1 MKTATAMRTTACAA
15 CCGLAGVGAFLSAP
29 STSIVSSRNNPHT
42 SSPWGNSALSSP
54 LSLVGGGSG
63 NARASVCPSPDG
75 DGEGE
80 SRRDAAVKGGVRR
93 HGGGGGGGSGGRRHR
108 AATLGN
114 LDLKPAY
121 RLFDTVPPPPSTDAT
136 VRKSDDIDL
145 DVDGDAPYDI
155 DPFKLASED
164 LSPFTDT
171 IKELVES
178 EHPVLSMA
186 AKHFFEKRHG
196 KRFRP
201 TIVALMAL
209 ATCDKP
215 MEAHRDSEE
224 YTRQGQLGQ
233 ITEMIHVAS
242 LIHDDVL
249 DEAEV
254 RRGGMA
260 VHKLYSNK
268 VAVLAGDYLL
278 ARASVLLARL
288 GDVQVVEIMATALDS
303 LVQGEIMQLK
313 MDPDKLLDISLYLRK
328 SYYKTASLITNA
340 CKSCAILGGHEFD
353 SDVATAAEEYGY
365 HMGLAFQIV
374 DDILDIVGA
383 ADVLGKPAMA
393 DMSLGLATAPIL
405 YAAENAPEI
414 KKIVK
419 RRFKKEGDKEKA
431 LKAVLAGDAVARS
444 RELARWHAQ
453 RAVDAVLRLPPSEAR
468 NGLVNI
474 CHIVLTRNK

>member
-1 MKTATAMRTTACAA
+1 
-15 CCGLAGVGAFLSAP
+15 
-29 STSIVSSRNNPHT
+29 
-42 SSPWGNSALSSP
+42 
-54 LSLVGGGSG
+54 
-63 NARASVCPSPDG
+63 
-75 DGEGE
+75 
-80 SRRDAAVKGGVRR
+80 
-93 HGGGGGGGSGGRRHR
+93 
-108 AATLGN
+108 
-114 LDLKPAY
+114 
-121 RLFDTVPPPPSTDAT
+121 
-136 VRKSDDIDL
+136 
-145 DVDGDAPYDI
+145 DI
-155 DPFKLASED
+155 DPFKLASKD

-215 MEAHRDSEE
+215 MEAHRDSEG

-313 MDPDKLLDISLYLRK
+313 MDPEKLLDISLYLR
-328 SYYKTASLITNA
+328 
-340 CKSCAILGGHEFD
+340 
-353 SDVATAAEEYGY
+353 
-365 HMGLAFQIV
+365 
-374 DDILDIVGA
+374 
-383 ADVLGKPAMA
+383 
-393 DMSLGLATAPIL
+393 
-405 YAAENAPEI
+405 
-414 KKIVK
+414 
-419 RRFKKEGDKEKA
+419 
-431 LKAVLAGDAVARS
+431 
-444 RELARWHAQ
+444 
-453 RAVDAVLRLPPSEAR
+453 
-468 NGLVNI
+468 
-474 CHIVLTRNK
+474 

>member
-1 MKTATAMRTTACAA
+1 MHQST
-15 CCGLAGVGAFLSAP
+15 VLS
-29 STSIVSSRNNPHT
+29 
-42 SSPWGNSALSSP
+42 
-54 LSLVGGGSG
+54 
-63 NARASVCPSPDG
+63 
-75 DGEGE
+75 
-80 SRRDAAVKGGVRR
+80 
-93 HGGGGGGGSGGRRHR
+93 
-108 AATLGN
+108 N

-121 RLFDTVPPPPSTDAT
+121 RLFDTVPPPAAQEAA
-136 VRKSDDIDL
+136 RKID
-145 DVDGDAPYDI
+145 DVDLNVEGKAPYAA
-155 DPFKLASED
+155 DPFNLVSKD
-164 LSPFTDT
+164 LSPFTDN

-201 TIVALMAL
+201 TIVALMSL
-209 ATCDKP
+209 ATSESPK
-215 MEAHRDSEE
+215 EHRDSLE
-224 YTRQGQLGQ
+224 YSRQGQLGQ

-288 GDVQVVEIMATALDS
+288 NNVQVVEIMATALDS

-313 MDPDKLLDISLYLRK
+313 MDPEKMLDISQYLKK

-340 CKSCAILGGHEFD
+340 CKSCALLGGHDFD

-365 HMGLAFQIV
+365 HMGLAFQII

-383 ADVLGKPAMA
+383 ADTLGKPAMA

-405 YAAENAPEI
+405 YAAETEPHVKQLI
-414 KKIVK
+414 K
-419 RRFKKEGDKEKA
+419 RRFKNEGDKEIA
-431 LKAVLAGDAVARS
+431 LNAVLAGDAIARS

-468 NGLVNI
+468 DGLVNV